1 MSLSLI
7 HIYKFGGKS
16 WILWDE
22 DVRLREPAALKR
34 YQDELRE
41 DIIFYQ
47 YLQFE
52 FFEQWKN
59 VKNYAHEKGI
69 QIVGDI
75 PIYVAFDS
83 ADTWANPELFQ
94 LDENNLPVAVAGCP
108 PDGFSA
114 TGQLWGNPLYR
125 WDYHKSCL
133 LYTSFP
139 KRSCRTLRLRGNPT
153 WGSLP

>member
-1 MSLSLI
+1 MEEC
-7 HIYKFGGKS
+7 K
-16 WILWDE
+16 
-22 DVRLREPAALKR
+22 
-34 YQDELRE
+34 ELC
-41 DIIFYQ
+41 
-47 YLQFE
+47 
-52 FFEQWKN
+52 
-59 VKNYAHEKGI
+59 HEKGI

-125 WDYHKSCL
+125 WDYHKRMHYGWWMRRIAHCFKLFDIVRIDLSGDL
-133 LYTSFP
+133 MSIIPFP
-139 KRSCRTLRLRGNPT
+139 TEMRPHRTATGKRDRAWTCSIP
-153 WGSLP
+153 